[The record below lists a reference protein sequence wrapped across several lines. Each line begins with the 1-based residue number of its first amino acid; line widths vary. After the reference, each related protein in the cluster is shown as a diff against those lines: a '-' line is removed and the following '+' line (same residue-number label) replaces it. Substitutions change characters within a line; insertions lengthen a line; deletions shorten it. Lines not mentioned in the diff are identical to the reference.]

1 MLDYNQIKEIIK
13 EIDSSS
19 LRVFELECQD
29 IKLKLSK
36 NKENSIY
43 KDNKDYSK
51 EEKISSYLNKEISLE
66 KEVAKEVTDEVKEDF
81 NEENYNIVKSPLVG
95 AYYLLQHQGEL
106 LMWKLEVKLKKVIR
120 YVS

>member
-66 KEVAKEVTDEVKEDF
+66 KEVAKEVTDEVKDYLVTTCGSLDSWLDAKIEATI
-81 NEENYNIVKSPLVG
+81 NILKNILNLDG
-95 AYYLLQHQGEL
+95 GEG
-106 LMWKLEVKLKKVIR
+106 
-120 YVS
+120 VSDIIN